1 MKRMNKISKKILKKR
16 GNKQEIK
23 KNIIRLMNELTNLLM
38 ELDEEKEN
46 TSDINEIKDMKNNVD
61 NIDVNKLEDKVEDIK
76 ENMEMDNSEEK
87 DIDNIVEDI
96 RDLSEDEAE
105 IPTFIEYSNI
115 SKNDILKA
123 FYDDI
128 DESFAYN
135 LQINKKDFKKEYPE
149 LDDIVKKFSDLDFID
164 DLVYFFTDEDEFY
177 NDDLNNKAKE
187 YCETYNLTRGDIAE
201 QLKKEISLSE
211 FSKTILPNAIDFY
224 KKYFM

>member
-1 MKRMNKISKKILKKR
+1 MNKISKKILKKR

-46 TSDINEIKDMKNNVD
+46 TSEINEIKDMKNNVD
-61 NIDVNKLEDKVEDIK
+61 DIDVNKLEDKVEDIK

-96 RDLSEDEAE
+96 RDLSEDEEE

-201 QLKKEISLSE
+201 QLKKEIPLSE